1 MVKEQKKPAKRTA
14 PKTELISDGEFNKTM
29 SKLRR
34 IQEAADGAVNA
45 LNNLKAVLITIN
57 F

>member
-1 MVKEQKKPAKRTA
+1 MAKEQRKPAKRTA

-34 IQEAADGAVNA
+34 IQEAADGAVKA